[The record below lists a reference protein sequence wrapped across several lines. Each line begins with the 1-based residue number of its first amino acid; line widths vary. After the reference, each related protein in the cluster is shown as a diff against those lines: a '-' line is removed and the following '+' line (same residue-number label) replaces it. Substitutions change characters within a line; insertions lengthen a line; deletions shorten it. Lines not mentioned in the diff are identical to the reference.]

1 MGFWSK
7 LFGKKD
13 AKLNL
18 NAVDRDGDG
27 KVQDGTIWERPA
39 ELTVPSIDEVEKQ
52 VDELLR
58 DLFPVDPEAELA
70 AKKAKRSA
78 AAKKAAATRA
88 AAKKTPAPAAKAP
101 ATKKPA
107 TKKK

>member
-13 AKLNL
+13 AKLDV

-39 ELTVPSIDEVEKQ
+39 ELTTPSIAEVEKQ
-52 VDELLR
+52 VEDLLR
-58 DLFPVDPEAELA
+58 DLFPGAVESAEAELA
-70 AKKAKRSA
+70 AKKAKRSE

-88 AAKKTPAPAAKAP
+88 AKKKAEESAPVA
-101 ATKKPA
+101 KKPA
-107 TKKK
+107 KKK